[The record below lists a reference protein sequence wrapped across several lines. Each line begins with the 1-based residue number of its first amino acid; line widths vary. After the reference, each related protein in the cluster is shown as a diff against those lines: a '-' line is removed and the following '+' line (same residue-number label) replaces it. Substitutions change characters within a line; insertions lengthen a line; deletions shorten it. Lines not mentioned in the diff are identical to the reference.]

1 MKECTNEQW
10 LEVFE
15 RYLKRRYPGRTTA
28 KHYVS
33 DVRIFLKEVQG
44 SVLKVTAVEI
54 DCFVDGQHA
63 QGRAVTTINRR
74 VAALKSFFDFVGQ
87 QVGERER
94 KNPVSRRRHAGRAP
108 KQLPRDL
115 NDQEVAR
122 FLAAVETTR
131 DKAMVALMLY
141 AGLRVKEVTELRAA
155 DLMLPEE
162 RDAALRLRVMGKG
175 RKERVV
181 YLGRAASGDLLTYL
195 AERATANAQDPLFRN
210 RFGAPI
216 TTAGVEDRVKTYGRR
231 SGVEVTCHRLRHT
244 YARWMVEGE
253 VPILALARL
262 MGHAHLQSTQRYI
275 DSADPHLRQNYEEAM
290 EQANRPVAEET
301 PSVVLFVESP
311 GPARPGR
318 TEESTVRRQ
327 EPECFDGQQ
336 WQPDWPPW
344 LREGCLAWLD
354 HQWWLWK
361 PSQRKH
367 HARVRLSQLRIF
379 WTWQLNHRSLQG
391 WEELQSK
398 DVAAFADLQLARGL
412 KPNTVR
418 TILDGVY
425 AVLRYL
431 AKRGLLTSVPQR
443 PQLALP
449 DALPRHLQPDELL
462 ALEKHVQRLRLTD
475 RAEHKLDIALYYVL
489 AHAGVRISEALDLLV
504 HDLDLAAQRIYI
516 RDGKG
521 HRDRVVFLTE
531 TAIAALRAYLTT
543 VPHAPGDLL
552 FSSHQRPL
560 SYQVALKRIRR
571 LGVAAGVE
579 GVSPIR
585 LRHTY
590 ATTLLNNGLTLN
602 ALQRL
607 MGHQDLTTTLIYA
620 RLADRTVESQYQAAM
635 EQVSDLTSQL
645 NVSTA

>member
-1 MKECTNEQW
+1 MEKRTNGQW
-10 LEVFE
+10 LEAFE
-15 RYLKRRYPGRTTA
+15 IYLKRRYPGRTTA

-33 DVRIFLKEVQG
+33 DVRIFLKEGQDA
-44 SVLKVTAVEI
+44 VLNVTAVEI
-54 DCFVDGQHA
+54 DHFVDRQHA

-74 VAALKSFFDFVGQ
+74 VAALKSFFDFVGEEM
-87 QVGERER
+87 GEPER
-94 KNPVSRRRHAGRAP
+94 ANPVSRRRHAGRAP

-115 NDQEVAR
+115 SDQEAAC
-122 FLAAVETTR
+122 FLEVVETRR

-141 AGLRVKEVTELRAA
+141 AGLRVREVTELRGM
-155 DLMLPEE
+155 DITIPGE

-175 RKERVV
+175 RKERIV
-181 YLGRAASGDLLTYL
+181 YLGRAAAGDLLTYW
-195 AERATANAQDPLFRN
+195 AERATGDAQEPLFRN
-210 RFGAPI
+210 RFGRPI
-216 TTAGVEDRVKTYGRR
+216 TTGGVEERVKTYARR
-231 SGVEVTCHRLRHT
+231 SGVKVTCHRLRHT

-262 MGHAHLQSTQRYI
+262 MGHTHLQSTQRYI
-275 DSADPHLRQNYEEAM
+275 DSADPHLRRKYEEAM
-290 EQANRPVAEET
+290 EQATAPVKGIE
-301 PSVVLFVESP
+301 PSAAPPLGST

-318 TEESTVRRQ
+318 AEESTVRRQ
-327 EPECFDGQQ
+327 ELERFDGQQ
-336 WQPDWPPW
+336 WQPDWPSW

-354 HQWWLWK
+354 HQWWQWK

-367 HARVRLSQLRIF
+367 HAAVRLSQLRIF
-379 WTWQLNHRSLQG
+379 WTWQLSHRGLQG
-391 WEELQSK
+391 WEDLQSD
-398 DVAAFADLQLARGL
+398 DVATFADAQLARGL
-412 KPNTVR
+412 KANSVR

-425 AVLRYL
+425 GVLRYL
-431 AKRGLLTSVPQR
+431 ERRGQLTTVPRR

-462 ALEKHVQRLRLTD
+462 ALETYVQRLRLTAH
-475 RAEHKLDIALYYVL
+475 AEDMLDIALYYVL
-489 AHAGVRISEALDLLV
+489 AHAGVRISEALDLLF

-531 TAIAALRAYLTT
+531 TATAALRAYLAT
-543 VPHAPGDLL
+543 VPHTPEDLL
-552 FSSHQRPL
+552 FSLHQRPL

-571 LGVAAGVE
+571 LGVAAGVQ

-635 EQVSDLTSQL
+635 QRVRDLTSQL
-645 NVSTA
+645 NVSIA